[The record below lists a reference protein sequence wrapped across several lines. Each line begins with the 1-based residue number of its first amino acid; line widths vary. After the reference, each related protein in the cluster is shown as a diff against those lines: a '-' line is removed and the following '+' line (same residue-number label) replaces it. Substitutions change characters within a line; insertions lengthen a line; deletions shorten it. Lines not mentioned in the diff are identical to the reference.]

1 VTISPVDLG
10 VIAVYMLAVLG
21 LGLYQALKIRSSGDY
36 YAGGR
41 KFNKFYLMMHA
52 LGTASHADEPVSVI
66 GGAYEKGLGGIWYTY
81 IYLPLTP
88 VFWLLAPFIRRTRFL
103 TTADFFHARY
113 DASLALLYAVM
124 GVLKMSVSIGLVLK
138 STAVVFDSVTGSP
151 PGSNVEFYAILFMTV
166 VFVIYGFAGGLR
178 ATIVTESIQGP
189 LIVLMSLLLVPF
201 GLYKLGGFKGLHEA
215 LPESMFSLTAT
226 GNEFTPRWIIA
237 TSLIALIGWVA
248 QPGIVAAVGSGKTE
262 LEGRVGYT
270 YGTMIKRVCAMG
282 WVFTGLIV
290 AAMAAKGLLAP
301 EQVRALESE
310 TKGREQAFGVGI
322 RAFLPVGLLGLTFAA
337 IFASQMATLSA
348 QMVNSSALAT
358 RNLYK
363 VLLRP
368 HAGDRE
374 MLVMGRVIGIFLVAI
389 GVFLATQLEK
399 VADALAMLLGFAS
412 IMGVIVWGGV
422 LWRRGNA
429 AGAWAAV
436 IVLFLAW
443 SYYGPVGKLVT
454 PVANRIPEW
463 LADYP
468 AAQSVANDALSG
480 LGTYAKAE
488 YVYEL
493 SIRYLPTGIVAFVV
507 VSLLTPRGERKKVD
521 DFFMLLKTPVGQED
535 KLIAAGVPIVYA
547 GSTKA
552 NYWETNHPRL
562 VHWGGFLLAALV
574 CVALLGVLLLLARVG
589 S

>member
-1 VTISPVDLG
+1 VTISPIDLG
-10 VIAVYMLAVLG
+10 VIAVYLLAVLG
-21 LGLYQALKIRSSGDY
+21 IGLYQALKIRSSGDY

-151 PGSNVEFYAILFMTV
+151 PGSNVEFYAILVMTV
-166 VFVIYGFAGGLR
+166 VFVLYGFAGGLR

-201 GLYKLGGFKGLHEA
+201 GLYQLGGFKGLHDA

-226 GNEFTPRWIIA
+226 GYEFTPRWIIA

-290 AAMAAKGLLAP
+290 AGMAARGLLSA
-301 EQVRALESE
+301 EQVHALNSDA
-310 TKGREQAFGVGI
+310 KGREQAFGVGI
-322 RAFLPVGLLGLTFAA
+322 RTFLPVGLLGLTFAA

-363 VLLRP
+363 AVLRP
-368 HAGDRE
+368 DASDRE
-374 MLVMGRVIGIFLVAI
+374 MLVIGRVIGIFLVAI
-389 GVFLATQLEK
+389 GVFLATQLQK
-399 VADALAMLLGFAS
+399 VADALTMLLSFAS

-422 LWRRGNA
+422 LWRRANA

-436 IVLFLAW
+436 VVLFLSWA
-443 SYYGPVGKLVT
+443 YFGPVGQLAKK
-454 PVANRIPEW
+454 ANPE
-463 LADYP
+463 LAKSAWSQQVGAYGE
-468 AAQSVANDALSG
+468 AQ
-480 LGTYAKAE
+480 
-488 YVYEL
+488 YVFEL
-493 SIRYLPTGIVAFVV
+493 AIRYLPAGVAAFVV
-507 VSLLTPRGERKKVD
+507 VSLLTPRVDRKKVD
-521 DFFMLLKTPVGQED
+521 DFFMLLRTPVGQED
-535 KLIAAGVPIVYA
+535 KLTAAGVPIVYA
-547 GSTKA
+547 GNTTP
-552 NYWETNHPRL
+552 NHWETNHPHL
-562 VHWGGFLLAALV
+562 VHWGGFVLAGLV
-574 CVALLGVLLLLARVG
+574 CAALLGALLLLARVG